1 MQFGLML
8 RGQFPLSDDMH
19 LRLQEMLEQVR
30 TAQKL
35 GYDSIT
41 KGQHFSG
48 YPFQS
53 PQQLPFLAMVAAAA
67 PGLRL
72 NAGIILLSLH
82 KPLDLAETLA
92 TIDVASGGRL
102 IFGIGL
108 GYREVEFRAFGT
120 TQSERVPRM
129 VENLEAIKRLWAEEK
144 VTMKGSHF
152 ELIEASCPIKPLQKP
167 RPPIWVGANAEPGIR
182 RAAAIGDCWYINPHN
197 RLDTIERQLEVYK
210 KELDRLGKPFPKELP
225 MRREAFV
232 ARSHDEAQRLCRPYL
247 ETKYKSYH
255 EWGQGRAMPKED
267 NQLDQE
273 FEELLEERF
282 IIGSPDEVAERIAG
296 LNQKLGINHLIMSI
310 QWPGMPQDLALD
322 TMHLFAEEV
331 FPKVRRAVRK

>member
-1 MQFGLML
+1 VQFGLML
-8 RGQFPLSDDMH
+8 RGQFPLGDDMR
-19 LRLQEMLEQVR
+19 LRLQEMMEQVR
-30 TAQKL
+30 TAQAL

-48 YPFQS
+48 HPFQG

-92 TIDVASGGRL
+92 TIDVASGGKL

-167 RPPIWVGANAEPGIR
+167 HPPVWVGANSDPGIR
-182 RAAAIGDCWYINPHN
+182 RAAEIGDCWYINPHN
-197 RLDTIERQLEVYK
+197 RMDTIERQLDIYR

-232 ARSHDEAQRLCRPYL
+232 ARTREEAMRLCRPYL

-267 NQLDQE
+267 NKLDQE
-273 FEELLEERF
+273 FNALLEERF
-282 IIGSPDEVAERIAG
+282 IIGSPDEVAEQIVR
-296 LNQKLGINHLIMSI
+296 LNRLLGVNHLIMSI
-310 QWPGMPQDLALD
+310 QWPGMPQGLALD
-322 TMHLFAEEV
+322 TMHLFAGEV
-331 FPKVRRAVRK
+331 FPKVRRAVKA